1 MSGLSRLVRILESK
15 TTLDSGMQSP
25 LHTYPHQLAKLL
37 WPIWIDQDGTH
48 SAVDSADTLGAIFS
62 IAYQASLLREE
73 SRMVEC
79 RIAFLG
85 FDKVDSHSLARIGFR
100 LLRFARARSFA
111 EQEIRRIAPAT
122 GFYRSMIAVQC
133 GRNRD
138 FQISGMI
145 HTGEWSRDLTVGIDG
160 LNHPIPNWLIIHV
173 RGPGNLVIC
182 RGADRL
188 ATLLNGRIEGHGF
201 DLFTSSWLGERY
213 RRLGDGFAERP
224 VANPCAEV
232 LVRQDLV
239 RNVAQSFLKRV
250 IREIRNSRHGGG
262 LVFVPN
268 ILAEP
273 LFKSG
278 GPLRA
283 KYRIDEACTESP
295 FRMILEDVSS
305 RLVQTALAKGRTSVG
320 WKEYLEWFE
329 ELPYTYSQR
338 FLELAC
344 WLSDLT
350 AVDGCL
356 LLDHEFTV
364 LGFGVEIQIPG
375 CEDEMVYQA
384 LDIEAS
390 ECTLESVENAGTR
403 HRAAYRLCREHDEC
417 LAIVIS
423 QDGAVKFVANHLGKV
438 TYWDHLTF

>member
-1 MSGLSRLVRILESK
+1 
-15 TTLDSGMQSP
+15 MQSP

-37 WPIWIDQDGTH
+37 WPAWTGEDGTR
-48 SAVDSADTLGAIFS
+48 AALDSADTLGAILS

-73 SRMVEC
+73 SRSVEC

-100 LLRFARARSFA
+100 LFRFARARSFV

-133 GRNRD
+133 GENRD

-160 LNHPIPNWLIIHV
+160 FNHPIPNWLIIHV

-213 RRLGDGFAERP
+213 RRLGDAFTERP
-224 VANPCAEV
+224 IANPCTQV
-232 LVRQDLV
+232 VVRKDLV
-239 RNVAQSFLKRV
+239 RNVAQNFLKRA
-250 IREIRNSRHGGG
+250 IREIRNSRHGGA
-262 LVFVPN
+262 LVFVPHL
-268 ILAEP
+268 LAEP
-273 LFKSG
+273 LFQSG

-283 KYRIDEACTESP
+283 KYRIDKACTESP
-295 FRMILEDVSS
+295 FRMILEDVSR

-320 WKEYLEWFE
+320 WKEYLEWFD

-344 WLSDLT
+344 SLSDLT

-375 CEDEMVYQA
+375 REDETVYQA

-390 ECTLESVENAGTR
+390 ECTLESVESAGTR
-403 HRAAYRLCREHDEC
+403 HRAAYRLCRDHGEC
-417 LAIVIS
+417 LAIVVS
-423 QDGAVKFVANHLGKV
+423 QDGAVKFVANHQGKV

>member
-1 MSGLSRLVRILESK
+1 MSGLSRRVRILESK
-15 TTLDSGMQSP
+15 TTSDSGMQSP

-173 RGPGNLVIC
+173 RGPGNLVIS
-182 RGADRL
+182 RGADRI

-201 DLFTSSWLGERY
+201 DLFTSSWLDERY
-213 RRLGDGFAERP
+213 RKLGDGFVSRP
-224 VANPCAEV
+224 LASPHADVD
-232 LVRQDLV
+232 VRQDLV
-239 RNVAQSFLKRV
+239 RNIGQAFLKRV
-250 IREIRNSRHGGG
+250 IREIRNARHGGA
-262 LVFVPN
+262 LVFVPGP
-268 ILAEP
+268 LAQP
-273 LFKSG
+273 LLRSG

-283 KYRIDEACTESP
+283 KYQMDEGCTESP
-295 FRMILEDVSS
+295 FRMVLE
-305 RLVQTALAKGRTSVG
+305 
-320 WKEYLEWFE
+320 
-329 ELPYTYSQR
+329 
-338 FLELAC
+338 
-344 WLSDLT
+344 
-350 AVDGCL
+350 
-356 LLDHEFTV
+356 
-364 LGFGVEIQIPG
+364 
-375 CEDEMVYQA
+375 
-384 LDIEAS
+384 
-390 ECTLESVENAGTR
+390 
-403 HRAAYRLCREHDEC
+403 
-417 LAIVIS
+417 
-423 QDGAVKFVANHLGKV
+423 
-438 TYWDHLTF
+438 

>member
-1 MSGLSRLVRILESK
+1 
-15 TTLDSGMQSP
+15 MQAP
-25 LHTYPHQLAKLL
+25 LHTYPRQLAEQL
-37 WPIWIDQDGTH
+37 WSTWIKEERMH
-48 SAVDSADTLGAIFS
+48 AVIDSVETLGAFLS

-73 SRMVEC
+73 SRPVEC
-79 RIAFLG
+79 RIALLG
-85 FDKVDSHSLARIGFR
+85 LDHIDGPSLARIGFR
-100 LLRFARARSFA
+100 LFRFTKPRIFA
-111 EQEIRRIAPAT
+111 EQEVRRVAPAT
-122 GFYRSMIAVQC
+122 GFYRSMIAVQRC
-133 GRNRD
+133 ENRD
-138 FQISGMI
+138 FEILGMI

-160 LNHPIPNWLIIHV
+160 LNFPIPDWLIIHV

-182 RGADRL
+182 RGADRV

-213 RRLGDGFAERP
+213 RRLGDGFVDRP

-232 LVRQDLV
+232 TVRKDLV
-239 RNVAQSFLKRV
+239 RNIGQSFLKRV
-250 IREIRNSRHGGG
+250 IREIRNSRHGGA
-262 LVFVPN
+262 LVFVPSS
-268 ILAEP
+268 LARP
-273 LFKSG
+273 LLKSG

-283 KYRIDEACTESP
+283 KYRIDDGCTESP
-295 FRMILEDVSS
+295 FRLVLEDVSR
-305 RLVQTALAKGRTSVG
+305 RLVQMALEKGKNSVG
-320 WKEYLEWFE
+320 WKEYLDWYE
-329 ELPYTYSQR
+329 ELPFTYSQR

-375 CEDEMVYQA
+375 FEDEMVYQA

-390 ECTLESVENAGTR
+390 ECTLESVESAGTR

-417 LAIVIS
+417 LAIVVS
-423 QDGAVKFVANHLGKV
+423 QDGTVKFVANHREKV
-438 TYWDHLTF
+438 TYWNHLTF

>member
-1 MSGLSRLVRILESK
+1 
-15 TTLDSGMQSP
+15 
-25 LHTYPHQLAKLL
+25 
-37 WPIWIDQDGTH
+37 
-48 SAVDSADTLGAIFS
+48 
-62 IAYQASLLREE
+62 
-73 SRMVEC
+73 
-79 RIAFLG
+79 
-85 FDKVDSHSLARIGFR
+85 
-100 LLRFARARSFA
+100 
-111 EQEIRRIAPAT
+111 
-122 GFYRSMIAVQC
+122 
-133 GRNRD
+133 
-138 FQISGMI
+138 
-145 HTGEWSRDLTVGIDG
+145 
-160 LNHPIPNWLIIHV
+160 
-173 RGPGNLVIC
+173 
-182 RGADRL
+182 
-188 ATLLNGRIEGHGF
+188 
-201 DLFTSSWLGERY
+201 
-213 RRLGDGFAERP
+213 
-224 VANPCAEV
+224 
-232 LVRQDLV
+232 
-239 RNVAQSFLKRV
+239 
-250 IREIRNSRHGGG
+250 
-262 LVFVPN
+262 
-268 ILAEP
+268 
-273 LFKSG
+273 
-278 GPLRA
+278 
-283 KYRIDEACTESP
+283 
-295 FRMILEDVSS
+295 MILEDVSS

-417 LAIVIS
+417 LAIVVS